1 MHHETL
7 IFGVFPEL
15 EVFDLDR
22 VEGHA
27 GDWLGGV
34 RGVDLEI
41 GVLCKVDDSSQD
53 GVDQFHV
60 QLTHQE

>member
-15 EVFDLDR
+15 EVFHFDR
-22 VEGHA
+22 VESHA
-27 GDWLGGV
+27 GDWLGA

-41 GVLCKVDDSSQD
+41 WVLCEVDDSSQD
-53 GVDQFHV
+53 GVNQFHV